1 MPRAVGSEA
10 SEKKRALEGVFDRA
24 ASIYGGVPYFPVL
37 GQWLVDR
44 AELPAGAH
52 VLDVACGH
60 GAVLIPA
67 ARQVGPRGQVVGVDL
82 SGAMVEATRAT
93 IERLGLTQ
101 ARALR
106 MDAEQLE
113 FPDASF
119 DFVLCGFSLQFLPH
133 LEKAL
138 SEVRRVLRPGGR
150 AVVSTWGRQ
159 DESWRWYRD
168 LRQAYQAVAKLNSHS
183 FDRPG
188 DLADRFSR
196 AGFAGIQIIPT
207 ELDVIYATEE
217 EWWTMQWSVSGRAGL
232 ERLEPGQLERLKA
245 DVFER
250 MQVLRQ
256 ADGFHD
262 RLLAHCTIAVRP

>member
-1 MPRAVGSEA
+1 VDPDA
-10 SEKKRALEGVFDRA
+10 SAKKQALEGVFDRA
-24 ASIYGGVPYFPVL
+24 ASIYAGVPYFPVL
-37 GQWLVDR
+37 GQWLVDL

-67 ARQVGPRGQVVGVDL
+67 ARQVGPRGQVTGIDL
-82 SGAMVEATRAT
+82 SGGMVQAASAA
-93 IERLGLTQ
+93 IDRLGLTQ
-101 ARALR
+101 AQALR
-106 MDAEQLE
+106 MDAERLE
-113 FPDASF
+113 FRDASF

-133 LEKAL
+133 LDDAL
-138 SEVRRVLRPGGR
+138 SGFRRVLKPAGR
-150 AVVSTWGRQ
+150 VVVTTWGREG

-168 LRQAYQAVAKLNSHS
+168 LRQAYQAVAKLSSNS
-183 FDRPG
+183 FDRSE
-188 DLADRFSR
+188 DLLDRFSR
-196 AGFAGIQIIPT
+196 AGFGEIRIIPR

-217 EWWTMQWSVSGRAGL
+217 EWWAMQWSVSARAGL

-250 MQVLRQ
+250 MQALRQ

-262 RLLAHCTIAVRP
+262 RLLAHCTIAVTP